1 MNVKIQ
7 FLEKSDF
14 EVEYYNKIK
23 NWFINS
29 NSLPLDV
36 SIVGNMYMKKTNEGM
51 FNEKEIVDDLE
62 IKFFKLVSFENETLT
77 YNEIILDKVETDEK
91 QLKLW

>member
-1 MNVKIQ
+1 MNVKIE

-29 NSLPLDV
+29 NSIPLDI
-36 SIVGNMYMKKTNEGM
+36 SIVGNMYMKKINEGM

-77 YNEIILDKVETDEK
+77 YNEIILDKAETDEK

>member
-1 MNVKIQ
+1 MNIKIE

-23 NWFINS
+23 NWFMNS

-36 SIVGNMYMKKTNEGM
+36 SIVGNMYMKKINEGM

>member
-1 MNVKIQ
+1 MNIKIE
-7 FLEKSDF
+7 FLQKSDF
-14 EVEYYNKIK
+14 EAEYYNKIK
-23 NWFINS
+23 NWFMNS
-29 NSLPLDV
+29 NSIPLDL
-36 SIVGNMYMKKTNEGM
+36 SIVGNMYMKKINEGM

>member
-1 MNVKIQ
+1 MNIKIE

-23 NWFINS
+23 NWFMNS
-29 NSLPLDV
+29 NSIPLDL
-36 SIVGNMYMKKTNEGM
+36 SIVGNMYMKKINEGM